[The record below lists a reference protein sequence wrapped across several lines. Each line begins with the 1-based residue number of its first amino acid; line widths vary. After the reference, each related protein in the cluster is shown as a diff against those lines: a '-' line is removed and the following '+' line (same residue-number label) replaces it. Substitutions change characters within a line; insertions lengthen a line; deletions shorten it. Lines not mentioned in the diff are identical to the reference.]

1 LGRPGGKAPLAAA
14 HVMAALFLAL
24 AGAAHAQ
31 LADPTRPPAA
41 LGGVGDPAGTAIF
54 EFSGLQSVILRK
66 GGKPAALINGS
77 VIELGGKVGEAR
89 LIRVNEDSVV
99 LRGPQGDET
108 LRLIPAAEK
117 KVSRVGV
124 PPNAVSEKANARK
137 AGVMPELKVG
147 AGGTAQKPAQQA
159 AQNRKTDK

>member
-1 LGRPGGKAPLAAA
+1 
-14 HVMAALFLAL
+14 MARRLITVLAL
-24 AGAAHAQ
+24 LAMAGVAHAQ

-41 LGGVGDPAGTAIF
+41 LGLAAGDPAGAAVF
-54 EFSGLQSVILRK
+54 ESGGLQSVILRK

-77 VIELGGKVGEAR
+77 VVELGGKVGEAR
-89 LIRVNEDSVV
+89 LIKVSEDSVV

-117 KVSRVGV
+117 KVSRVG
-124 PPNAVSEKANARK
+124 A
-137 AGVMPELKVG
+137 
-147 AGGTAQKPAQQA
+147 TQKPAQQA

>member
-1 LGRPGGKAPLAAA
+1 
-14 HVMAALFLAL
+14 MAALFLAL

-41 LGGVGDPAGTAIF
+41 LGGVGDPAGAAVF

-77 VIELGGKVGEAR
+77 VVELGGKVGEAR

-137 AGVMPELKVG
+137 AGVMPEPKVG
-147 AGGTAQKPAQQA
+147 AGAVANPAAQKPAQQA